1 MLNNSSQHIF
11 RIFVEYP
18 KSWSKNTQ
26 VFFFSPYQTTAESS
40 PFGGSCVDEVRLFVH
55 LWLSLSVLVSLHVS
69 CCVCVCTMG
78 LFCVCIHVFVGVFCM
93 IRRLSPKLPWL

>member
-1 MLNNSSQHIF
+1 VVALLEGAHKKRYRQKQHLQNSTPIIF
-11 RIFVEYP
+11 
-18 KSWSKNTQ
+18 KSIVKAFPV
-26 VFFFSPYQTTAESS
+26 VFSS
-40 PFGGSCVDEVRLFVH
+40 FCKH